1 MATTQLGS
9 TGLQVSRV
17 CLGTMNLGSRLDEPA
32 SVKLLD
38 RAFDL
43 GITFLDVG
51 NIYPQPPAPETWGR
65 TEEIVGRWLPGRRDE
80 VVIATKC
87 GFQIGPGPNDRG
99 GSRKHVI
106 EACEASLCRLNVDA
120 IDLLYLHTPCPYTP
134 LSETLDAFEHLVD
147 AGKIRYFGFSNS
159 EAWHLALALQ
169 AQSSRGGR
177 PIAATTSSYS
187 LLRRSPDRDLLPLAQ
202 ATGIGFVP
210 YYALAAGLLSGKY
223 QRAGGLPADFRL
235 FRTFAVAGRHRG
247 IDPERQVG
255 AAFDVADA
263 VRDIASDLGTTMTA
277 VALAWVLSKPGVAST
292 VVGASHPKQLD
303 DAAAT
308 ADLTLPPEA
317 SARLDQISIT
327 FQ

>member
-1 MATTQLGS
+1 MATTQLGR
-9 TGLQVSRV
+9 TGLHVSRV
-17 CLGTMNLGSRLDEPA
+17 CLGTMNMGSGLDEA
-32 SVKLLD
+32 TSVKLLD
-38 RAFDL
+38 HAFEL

-51 NIYPQPPAPETWGR
+51 NIYPQPPRPETWGR
-65 TEEIVGRWLPGRRDE
+65 TEEIIGRWLPGRRNE
-80 VVIATKC
+80 VILATKC

-99 GSRKHVI
+99 GSRRHVI
-106 EACEASLCRLNVDA
+106 EACEASLRRLNVDA
-120 IDLLYLHTPCPYTP
+120 IDLLYLHTPCPNTP
-134 LSETLDAFEHLVD
+134 LSETLDAFEYLVD

-169 AQSSRGGR
+169 AQASRWGR

-187 LLRRSPDRDLLPLAQ
+187 LLRRNPDRDLLPLAH

-210 YYALAAGLLSGKY
+210 YYALAAGLLSDKY
-223 QRAGGLPADFRL
+223 PRTGGLPTDFRL

-263 VRDIASDLGTTMTA
+263 VRDTASELGTTMTA

-292 VVGASHPKQLD
+292 VVGALRPAQLD
-303 DAAAT
+303 DAAA
-308 ADLTLPPEA
+308 AGVLTLPPDA
-317 SARLDQISIT
+317 VARLDQISIT